1 MNDFFGKTFW
11 QMLLVQSISSI
22 VTLAIAIVASLY
34 IGSQIERLNELADSI
49 NSAMETML
57 KLVELGPEGIN
68 EVGAAIQENAENT
81 GESLGEGGA
90 IVVDKVGTAL
100 DKFLNKPAE

>member
-1 MNDFFGKTFW
+1 MSDFFGKTFW

-34 IGSQIERLNELADSI
+34 IGSQIEKLNELADSI
-49 NSAMETML
+49 NTAMETML

-81 GESLGEGGA
+81 GASLGDGGA

-100 DKFLNKPAE
+100 DKFLAPKE